1 MQDKFE
7 GKGNE
12 LIDIYYH
19 AVYIKRVKM
28 SQQFVKK
35 IMCSHCLLSSCN
47 KIGEINRVNTNSYIN
62 KSDIAYPI
70 FFP

>member
-35 IMCSHCLLSSCN
+35 SNVFELPVIIL
-47 KIGEINRVNTNSYIN
+47 
-62 KSDIAYPI
+62 
-70 FFP
+70 